1 MRIAYVLFDGVT
13 TLDFAGVH
21 ETLPWMRVLGALPEL
36 TWDFCATKA
45 EITDDRGL
53 TMKASRVR
61 PDLAAYDVAFF
72 SGGMPTRQLRFDE
85 DFVTWLRTAR
95 NARIKASVCTGSLL
109 LGAAGFLEGKRATT
123 NPSAYGLLAP
133 YCAEVVRGARCVRDG
148 DVFTGGAA
156 TTSVDVGLRVVE
168 ALTDEAFARRVR
180 EKIQYPYAEPK
191 L

>member
-1 MRIAYVLFDGVT
+1 MKVAYIVFDGVT

-21 ETLPWMRVLGALPEL
+21 EAIPWMLVLGAHKDLS
-36 TWDFCATKA
+36 WDFCATKE

-53 TMKASRVR
+53 TMKVGRVR
-61 PDLAAYDVAFF
+61 PDLSEYDVVFF

-85 DFVTWLRTAR
+85 DFVDWLRTAR

-123 NPSAYGLLAP
+123 NPSAYELLAP
-133 YCAEVVRGARCVRDG
+133 YCAEVVRDERCVRDG
-148 DVFTGGAA
+148 NVFTGGAA
-156 TTSVDVGLRVVE
+156 TTSVDVGLSVVE
-168 ALTDEAFARRVR
+168 ALTDAAFARRVQDI
-180 EKIQYPYAEPK
+180 IQYPFYRAS